1 MASLSSYITAARKK
15 DLSDR
20 TIKNNLLDAGWTL
33 EEVEAAFADDLP
45 VPVPEGRK
53 SPTGTRT
60 TAKTTGGTGTMWD
73 AFEHILLFIS
83 MYVLAFTIGAT
94 LILFIDRWVPGVPDV
109 YNYGTDGYRLSTL
122 RGFLAALIVSYPL
135 FSFFFLRITKRT
147 FDHPD
152 IRGLKA
158 RKFLIYLT
166 LVVAFLIVI
175 GNVISVVYNFLNGN
189 VTPNFF
195 LKFVVIVSISSL
207 IFGYYLQQVK
217 EDRTVY
223 A

>member
-1 MASLSSYITAARKK
+1 MSSTIISYITAARKK

-20 TIKNNLLDAGWTL
+20 TIKNNLLDAGWTV
-33 EEVEAAFADDLP
+33 EEVETALAEELK
-45 VPVPEGRK
+45 VPVPEGQK
-53 SPTGTRT
+53 TASPRSIRHEPG
-60 TAKTTGGTGTMWD
+60 AAGTMWD

-94 LILFIDRWVPGVPDV
+94 LILFVDRWVPGVPDV
-109 YNYGTDGYRLSTL
+109 YDYGNDAYRLSTL
-122 RGFLAALIVSYPL
+122 RGFIAALVVSYPL

-175 GNVISVVYNFLNGN
+175 GNVISLVFNFLNGN

-195 LKFVVIVSISSL
+195 LKFIVIVSISGV
-207 IFGYYLQQVK
+207 IFSYYLQQVK
-217 EDRTVY
+217 EDRIVY